1 MKRSQDHL
9 KALEA
14 HRINGISQFCGSG
27 GDIADQSL
35 TQAHALATLMAD
47 AVDLSDERG
56 AINPALLHSA
66 FEGIATLIAL
76 ADFALS
82 GEVQP

>member
-1 MKRSQDHL
+1 MNRSEDHL
-9 KALEA
+9 ASLQA
-14 HRINGISQFCGSG
+14 HRTNGISPFCGSG

-35 TQAHALATLMAD
+35 SQAHALATLMAD

-56 AINPALLHSA
+56 AINPSLLHNA
-66 FEGIATLIAL
+66 FKGIATLIAL

-82 GEVQP
+82 GEVK